1 MPEVALATA
10 AKAAKAAKRR
20 ATAWMAQEET
30 GEGRR
35 WCERK
40 ANPSPLLI
48 A

>member
-10 AKAAKAAKRR
+10 AKAAKRR
-20 ATAWMAQEET
+20 ATTGMAQEET